1 MKKMM
6 ILISACLLTA
16 TSFAFDP
23 NTKVLKA
30 FSQTFTTAENVKW
43 EEYSD
48 YYTVSFHTS
57 GTSSRINY
65 DKEGNIISSTRYY
78 LPNLLP
84 LNILNKLVKENPK
97 RELFGVTELTVGDEM
112 VYFVKLQDGKHWI
125 TLKVDS
131 YGNSQVY
138 EKYKKG

>member
-1 MKKMM
+1 MKK
-6 ILISACLLTA
+6 IIFLISASLLTVA
-16 TSFAFDP
+16 SFAYDP

-43 EEYSD
+43 EEHSD

-57 GTSSRINY
+57 GTSSKINY

-84 LNILNKLVKENPK
+84 LNILNKLKRENPTK
-97 RELFGVTELTVGDEM
+97 ELFGVTELTVGDDM
-112 VYFVKLQDGKHWI
+112 VYFVKLQDAKHWI

-131 YGNSQVY
+131 YGYSQVY